1 MENSISIMRP
11 ELVAEWSSRNLPLT
25 PEEVSYGSNKLYWW
39 IGACG
44 HEWQTSAKA
53 RSCGEKCPVCANARI
68 IPGINDLLTL
78 EPELAKEWSDK
89 NKPFEPTMIGPGSH
103 KKVIWHGKCGHEW
116 EAPIRNRVKGA
127 GCPYCSHNIVLPGF
141 NDLQTLLPEFARE
154 WSDRNLPMLPSQVT
168 AHVNRKVWW
177 RCSKGHE
184 WNTLI
189 STRSYGSKCPYCSG
203 IITLKGF
210 NDFATLHPD
219 LAAEWSDR
227 NGDLKPDAIN
237 ERSTKNVWWKCSVCG
252 NEWKSV
258 VKSRVRGRVCPVCAD
273 REVLAGYDDLATT
286 DPELL
291 GEWDYEMNKD
301 VEPTSISRNSM
312 RPVWW
317 KCKEGHSWKDR
328 MSNRAIEVRF
338 CAACE
343 AEFRRVLPQ
352 LLIML
357 YCGRNGLKPRIND
370 EDTIGVPLDAYIP
383 DLKLAFLAIGRGTK
397 TETDTQAIAK
407 HLCERRGIVLEAVSY
422 RASSESLCVDIK
434 RAFQEAHVYFTSD
447 FEKDIE
453 IAHTQFYRWRR
464 R

>member
-53 RSCGEKCPVCANARI
+53 RSCGEKCPICANARI

-78 EPELAKEWSDK
+78 EPELSKEWSDR
-89 NKPFEPTMIGPGSH
+89 NKPFDPTMIGPGSH

-116 EAPIRNRVKGA
+116 EAPVRNRVKGA
-127 GCPYCSHNIVLPGF
+127 GCPYCSHNILLPGF
-141 NDLQTLLPEFARE
+141 NDLQTLLPELAKE
-154 WSDRNLPMLPSQVT
+154 WSDRNLPLLPSQVT
-168 AHVNRKVWW
+168 AHANRKVWW

-210 NDFATLHPD
+210 NDFATLHPKM
-219 LAAEWSDR
+219 AAEWSDR

-237 ERSTKNVWWKCSVCG
+237 DRSSKNVWWKCAKCG

-273 REVLAGYDDLATT
+273 RTVLAGYNDLAST
-286 DPELL
+286 DPQLL
-291 GEWDYEMNKD
+291 DEWDYELNKD
-301 VEPTSISRNSM
+301 VEPFSISRNSM

-317 KCKEGHSWKDR
+317 KCKEGHSWRDKIA
-328 MSNRAIEVRF
+328 NRTIEGRG
-338 CAACE
+338 CAVCE
-343 AEFRRVLPQ
+343 AEYRRVLPQ

-370 EDTIGVPLDAYIP
+370 EDTIGVLLDVYIP
-383 DLKLAFLAIGRGTK
+383 DLKLAFFVVGKGTK
-397 TETDTQAIAK
+397 TETDTHI
-407 HLCERRGIVLEAVSY
+407 IS
-422 RASSESLCVDIK
+422 
-434 RAFQEAHVYFTSD
+434 
-447 FEKDIE
+447 
-453 IAHTQFYRWRR
+453 
-464 R
+464 